1 MVSCLQLCVI
11 EFDDF
16 VL

>member
-1 MVSCLQLCVI
+1 LQLCVI

>member
-1 MVSCLQLCVI
+1 LSLCVI